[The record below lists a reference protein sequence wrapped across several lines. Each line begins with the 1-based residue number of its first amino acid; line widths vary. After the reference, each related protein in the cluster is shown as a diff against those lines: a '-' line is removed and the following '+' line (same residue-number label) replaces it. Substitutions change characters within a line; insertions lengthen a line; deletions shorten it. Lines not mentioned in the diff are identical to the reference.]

1 MAEPLFD
8 APIPGQS
15 LTAELGG
22 RPWQSP
28 PQFTTV
34 DDAVEFYVTRMAEDS
49 FSEKLIDVMEMGIPL
64 TTLAN
69 TMQMNNVMEG
79 KHSVDVGILV
89 MPVLI
94 EMMRL
99 IGDSA
104 GIKYDTGMD
113 KKEKTR
119 STLIDKALNKL
130 RDEEAKNENT
140 EETMPE
146 PEVEEETTPVE
157 EEEPKGLMARR

>member
-1 MAEPLFD
+1 MAEPMFD

-15 LTAELGG
+15 LTAELGA

-34 DDAVEFYVTRMAEDS
+34 DEALEFYVPRMASDS
-49 FSEKLIDVMEMGIPL
+49 FSEKLIDVMEMGVPL

-69 TMQMNNVMEG
+69 SMQMNSVMEG
-79 KHSVDVGILV
+79 KHSVDVGIII

-104 GIKYDTGMD
+104 GIEYDTGMD

-119 STLIDKALNKL
+119 STLITKALNKL
-130 RDEEAKNENT
+130 RDEEAKNETT
-140 EETMPE
+140 EEPE
-146 PEVEEETTPVE
+146 EVVEEPTPVE

>member
-1 MAEPLFD
+1 MTEPMFD

-15 LTAELGG
+15 LTAELGA

-34 DDAVEFYVTRMAEDS
+34 DEALEFYVPRMANDS
-49 FSEKLIDVMEMGIPL
+49 FSEKLIDVMEMGVPL

-69 TMQMNNVMEG
+69 SMQMNSVMEG
-79 KHSVDVGILV
+79 KHSVDVGIII

-104 GIKYDTGMD
+104 GIEYDTGMD

-119 STLIDKALNKL
+119 STLITKALNKL
-130 RDEEAKNENT
+130 RDEEAKNET
-140 EETMPE
+140 SEEPVIE
-146 PEVEEETTPVE
+146 PEVVEEQAPV

>member
-1 MAEPLFD
+1 MFD

-15 LTAELGG
+15 LTAELGA

-34 DDAVEFYVTRMAEDS
+34 DEALEFYVPRMANDS
-49 FSEKLIDVMEMGIPL
+49 FSEKLIDVMEMGVPL

-69 TMQMNNVMEG
+69 SMQMNSVMEG
-79 KHSVDVGILV
+79 KHSVDVGIII

-104 GIKYDTGMD
+104 GIEYDTGMD

-119 STLIDKALNKL
+119 STLITKALNKL
-130 RDEEAKNENT
+130 RDEEAKNET
-140 EETMPE
+140 SEEPVIE
-146 PEVEEETTPVE
+146 PEVVEEQAPVE
-157 EEEPKGLMARR
+157 EKPKGLMARR

>member
-1 MAEPLFD
+1 MAEPMFD

-15 LTAELGG
+15 LTAELGA

-34 DDAVEFYVTRMAEDS
+34 DEALEFYVPRMASDS

-69 TMQMNNVMEG
+69 SMQMNSVMEG
-79 KHSVDVGILV
+79 KHSVDVGIII

-104 GIKYDTGMD
+104 GIEYDTGMD

-119 STLIDKALNKL
+119 STLITKALNKL
-130 RDEEAKNENT
+130 RDEEAKSET
-140 EETMPE
+140 SEEPE
-146 PEVEEETTPVE
+146 PEVVEETTPVE

>member
-1 MAEPLFD
+1 MAEPMFD

-15 LTAELGG
+15 LTAELGA

-34 DDAVEFYVTRMAEDS
+34 DEALEFYVPRMASDS

-69 TMQMNNVMEG
+69 SMQMNSVMEG
-79 KHSVDVGILV
+79 KHSVDVGIII

-104 GIKYDTGMD
+104 GIEYDTGMD

-119 STLIDKALNKL
+119 STLVTKALNKL
-130 RDEEAKNENT
+130 RDEEAKNETT
-140 EETMPE
+140 EEPE
-146 PEVEEETTPVE
+146 PEVVEEQAPVE

>member
-1 MAEPLFD
+1 MFD

-15 LTAELGG
+15 LTAELGA

-34 DDAVEFYVTRMAEDS
+34 DEALEFYVPRMASDS

-69 TMQMNNVMEG
+69 SMQMNSVMEG
-79 KHSVDVGILV
+79 KHSVDVGIII

-104 GIKYDTGMD
+104 GIEYDTGMD

-119 STLIDKALNKL
+119 STLITKALNKL
-130 RDEEAKNENT
+130 RDEEAKSET
-140 EETMPE
+140 SEEPE
-146 PEVEEETTPVE
+146 PEVVEETTPVE

>member
-1 MAEPLFD
+1 MAEPMFD

-15 LTAELGG
+15 LTAELGA

-34 DDAVEFYVTRMAEDS
+34 DEALEFYVPRMANDS

-69 TMQMNNVMEG
+69 SMQMNSVMEG
-79 KHSVDVGILV
+79 KHSVDVGIII

-104 GIKYDTGMD
+104 GIEYDTGMD

-119 STLIDKALNKL
+119 STLITKALNKL
-130 RDEEAKNENT
+130 RDEEAKNETT
-140 EETMPE
+140 EEPE
-146 PEVEEETTPVE
+146 EVVEEPTPVE

>member
-1 MAEPLFD
+1 MAEPMFD

-15 LTAELGG
+15 LTAELGA

-34 DDAVEFYVTRMAEDS
+34 DEALEFYVPRMASDS

-69 TMQMNNVMEG
+69 SMQMNSVMEG
-79 KHSVDVGILV
+79 KHSVDVGIII

-104 GIKYDTGMD
+104 GIEYDTGMD

-119 STLIDKALNKL
+119 STLITKALNKL
-130 RDEEAKNENT
+130 RDEEAKSET
-140 EETMPE
+140 SEEPE
-146 PEVEEETTPVE
+146 PEVVEEPTPVE

>member
-1 MAEPLFD
+1 MAEPMFD

-15 LTAELGG
+15 LTAELGA

-34 DDAVEFYVTRMAEDS
+34 DEALEFYVPRMANDS

-69 TMQMNNVMEG
+69 SMQMNSVMEG
-79 KHSVDVGILV
+79 KHSVDVGIII

-104 GIKYDTGMD
+104 GIEYDTGMD

-119 STLIDKALNKL
+119 STLITKALNKL
-130 RDEEAKNENT
+130 RDEEAKNET
-140 EETMPE
+140 SEE
-146 PEVEEETTPVE
+146 PESEVVEEPTPVE

>member
-1 MAEPLFD
+1 MFD

-15 LTAELGG
+15 LTAELGA

-34 DDAVEFYVTRMAEDS
+34 DEALEFYVPRMASDS
-49 FSEKLIDVMEMGIPL
+49 FSEKLIDVMEMGVPL

-69 TMQMNNVMEG
+69 SMQMNSVMEG
-79 KHSVDVGILV
+79 KHSVDVGIII

-104 GIKYDTGMD
+104 GIEYDTGMD

-119 STLIDKALNKL
+119 STLITKALNKL
-130 RDEEAKNENT
+130 RDEEAKNETT
-140 EETMPE
+140 EEPE
-146 PEVEEETTPVE
+146 EVVEEPTPVE

>member
-1 MAEPLFD
+1 MFD

-15 LTAELGG
+15 LTHELGA

-28 PQFTTV
+28 PQFTNV

-49 FSEKLIDVMEMGIPL
+49 FSEKLVDTMEMGIPL

-69 TMQMNNVMEG
+69 IMQMNNVMEG

-119 STLIDKALNKL
+119 STLIDKALNRL

-146 PEVEEETTPVE
+146 PEVVEEETTPV

>member
-8 APIPGQS
+8 APIPGQG
-15 LTAELGG
+15 LTHELKA
-22 RPWQSP
+22 RPWQNP
-28 PQFTTV
+28 PQYSTV
-34 DDAVEFYVTRMAEDS
+34 DEAVEFYISRMGEDS
-49 FSEKLIDVMEMGIPL
+49 FSEKLIDAMEMGIPL

-69 TMQMNNVMEG
+69 TIQLNNVMEG
-79 KHSVDVGILV
+79 RHSVDIGILV
-89 MPVLI
+89 MPVII

-104 GIKYDTGMD
+104 NIEYDTGMD

-140 EETMPE
+140 EEPVSE
-146 PEVEEETTPVE
+146 PEVEEEQTPV

>member
-1 MAEPLFD
+1 MFD

-15 LTAELGG
+15 LTAELGA

-34 DDAVEFYVTRMAEDS
+34 DEALEFYVPRMANDS

-69 TMQMNNVMEG
+69 SMQMNSVMEG
-79 KHSVDVGILV
+79 KHSVDVGIII

-104 GIKYDTGMD
+104 GIEYDTGMD

-119 STLIDKALNKL
+119 STLITKALNKL
-130 RDEEAKNENT
+130 RDEEAKNET
-140 EETMPE
+140 SEE
-146 PEVEEETTPVE
+146 PESEVVEEPTPVE

>member
-1 MAEPLFD
+1 MFD

-15 LTAELGG
+15 LTAELGA

-34 DDAVEFYVTRMAEDS
+34 DEALEFYVPRMANDS
-49 FSEKLIDVMEMGIPL
+49 FSEKLIDVMEMGVPL

-69 TMQMNNVMEG
+69 SMQMNSVMEG
-79 KHSVDVGILV
+79 KHSVDVGIII

-104 GIKYDTGMD
+104 GIEYDTGMD

-119 STLIDKALNKL
+119 STLITKALNKL
-130 RDEEAKNENT
+130 RDEEAKNET
-140 EETMPE
+140 SEEPVIE
-146 PEVEEETTPVE
+146 PEVVEEQAPV